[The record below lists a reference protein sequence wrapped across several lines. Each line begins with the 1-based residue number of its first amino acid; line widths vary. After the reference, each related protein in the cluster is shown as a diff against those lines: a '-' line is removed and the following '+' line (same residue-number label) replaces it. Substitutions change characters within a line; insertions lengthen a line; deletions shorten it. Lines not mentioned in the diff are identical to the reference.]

1 MMRGMTTSAPEAPVD
16 VWGLTE
22 AQQEIREHAR
32 GVARQFV
39 APRAHDI
46 DASGEFPQD
55 VRELFAEQGLFAL
68 PFAEEH
74 GGTGTGTLSLIM
86 AIEEIAKVC
95 ATSAL
100 LLAVQEL
107 GSLPIK
113 LAGTDEQKQQWLPKL
128 ATGEWL
134 AAYGLTE
141 PGSGSDSAAMRT
153 TAVRDGDEW
162 VLNGGKRFI
171 TNAGVAQVYT
181 VFAKTDADAGHKGIS
196 AFVVPAD
203 APGFSVGKYEKK
215 MGIKGSTTG
224 ELFFDDCRIPAANIL
239 GEPGTGFTLAMQ
251 VLDRSRPGVAA
262 QGLGIAEGAIEYA
275 GKYLLEREQFGKPIA
290 YQQGLQWMLADMETQ
305 TVAARE
311 LLYRVGHMID
321 AGEAGGGVD
330 RATLTR
336 YSAMAKLACT
346 DAAMK
351 VSTDAVQMLGG
362 YGYVQ
367 EYPVERMMRDAKI
380 TQIYEGTNQ
389 VQRIVIARNLLA
401 ELERT
406 EPIPF

>member
-1 MMRGMTTSAPEAPVD
+1 MRRMTSSAIETAATD

-22 AQQEIREHAR
+22 THREIREHAR

-55 VRELFAEQGLFAL
+55 IREIFMEQGLFGL

-74 GGTGTGTLSLIM
+74 GGTGTGSLALIM
-86 AIEEIAKVC
+86 AIEEISKVC
-95 ATSAL
+95 ATSGL

-113 LAGTDEQKQQWLPKL
+113 LAGTDEQQAQWLPKL
-128 ATGEWL
+128 ASGEQL

-141 PGSGSDSAAMRT
+141 PGSGSDSAGMRT
-153 TAVRDGDEW
+153 SAVRDGDEW

-171 TNAGVAQVYT
+171 TNAGVADVYV
-181 VFAKTDADAGHKGIS
+181 VFAKTEQDIGHKGIS
-196 AFVVPAD
+196 AFIVPAD

-239 GEPGTGFTLAMQ
+239 GEPGTGFRLAMQ

-262 QGLGIAEGAIEYA
+262 QGLGIAGGAIEYA

-290 YQQGLQWMLADMETQ
+290 HQQGLQWMLADMETR
-305 TVAARE
+305 TCAARE

-321 AGEAGGGVD
+321 TDDTATPVAK
-330 RATLTR
+330 ATLTR
-336 YSAMAKLACT
+336 YSAMAKLICT
-346 DAAMK
+346 DVAMD
-351 VSTDAVQMLGG
+351 VTTDAVQLLGG

-389 VQRIVIARNLLA
+389 VQRLVIARNLLE
-401 ELERT
+401 ELKLT

>member
-1 MMRGMTTSAPEAPVD
+1 MTVTETATD
-16 VWGLTE
+16 FWGLTE
-22 AQQEIREHAR
+22 TQQEIREHAR

-46 DASGEFPQD
+46 DANGEFPQD
-55 VRELFAEQGLFAL
+55 IREIFAEQSLFGL

-74 GGTGTGTLSLIM
+74 GGTGTGALALII
-86 AIEEIAKVC
+86 AIEEISKVC
-95 ATSAL
+95 ATSGL
-100 LLAVQEL
+100 LIAVQEL

-113 LAGTDEQKQQWLPKL
+113 LAGTEAQKDQWLPKL
-128 ATGEWL
+128 ASGEHL

-141 PGSGSDSAAMRT
+141 PESGSDSAGMRT
-153 TAVRDGDEW
+153 TARLEGGEW
-162 VLNGGKRFI
+162 ILDGGKRFI
-171 TNAGVAQVYT
+171 TNAGVADVYV
-181 VFAKTDADAGHKGIS
+181 VFAKTEQGVGHKGIS
-196 AFVVPAD
+196 AFIVPKD

-224 ELFFDDCRIPAANIL
+224 ELFFDDCRIPAENIL
-239 GEPGTGFTLAMQ
+239 GEPGTGFALAMQ

-262 QGLGIAEGAIEYA
+262 QGLGIAGGAIEYS

-290 YQQGLQWMLADMETQ
+290 AQQGLQWMLADMETR
-305 TVAARE
+305 TSAARE
-311 LLYRVGHMID
+311 LLYRVGQMID
-321 AGEAGGGVD
+321 AGSAVP

-336 YSAMAKLACT
+336 YSAMAKLICT
-346 DAAMK
+346 DVAMD
-351 VSTDAVQMLGG
+351 VSTDAVQLLGG

-389 VQRIVIARNLLA
+389 VQRLVIGRTLLE
-401 ELERT
+401 ELKHT

>member
-1 MMRGMTTSAPEAPVD
+1 MTMTETATD
-16 VWGLTE
+16 FWGLSETH
-22 AQQEIREHAR
+22 QEIREHAR
-32 GVARQFV
+32 GIARQFV

-55 VRELFAEQGLFAL
+55 IRELFAEQSIFGL
-68 PFAEEH
+68 PFSEEH
-74 GGTGTGTLSLIM
+74 GGTGTGALALII
-86 AIEEIAKVC
+86 AIEEISKVC
-95 ATSAL
+95 ATSGL

-113 LAGTDEQKQQWLPKL
+113 LAGTDAQKDQWLPKL
-128 ATGEWL
+128 ASGEWL

-141 PGSGSDSAAMRT
+141 PESGSDSAGMRT

-171 TNAGVAQVYT
+171 TNAGVAHVYT
-181 VFAKTDADAGHKGIS
+181 VFAKTDTEAGHKGIS
-196 AFVVPAD
+196 AFIVPAD

-224 ELFFDDCRIPAANIL
+224 ELFFDNCRIPAENIL
-239 GEPGTGFTLAMQ
+239 GAEGTGFTLAMQ

-262 QGLGIAEGAIEYA
+262 QGLGIAGGAIEYA
-275 GKYLLEREQFGKPIA
+275 GKYLTEREQFGKPIA
-290 YQQGLQWMLADMETQ
+290 AQQGLQWMLADMETR
-305 TVAARE
+305 TCAARE

-321 AGEAGGGVD
+321 AGSSVPKE
-330 RATLTR
+330 TLTR
-336 YSAMAKLACT
+336 YSAMAKLICT
-346 DAAMK
+346 DVAMD
-351 VSTDAVQMLGG
+351 VSTDAVQLLGG

-389 VQRIVIARNLLA
+389 VQRLVIGRTLLA
-401 ELERT
+401 EHKNA

>member
-1 MMRGMTTSAPEAPVD
+1 MSAVETATN
-16 VWGLTE
+16 VWGLSETHL
-22 AQQEIREHAR
+22 EIREHAR

-46 DASGEFPQD
+46 DATGEFPQD
-55 VRELFAEQGLFAL
+55 IREIFMEQGIFGL
-68 PFAEEH
+68 PFGEEY
-74 GGTGTGTLSLIM
+74 GGTGTGALAVLL
-86 AIEEIAKVC
+86 AIEEISKVC
-95 ATSAL
+95 ATSGL
-100 LLAVQEL
+100 MLAVQEL

-113 LAGTDEQKQQWLPKL
+113 LAGTEAQKDQWLPKL
-128 ATGEWL
+128 ASGEWL

-141 PGSGSDSAAMRT
+141 PGSGSDSAGMRT

-171 TNAGVAQVYT
+171 TNAGVAHVYV
-181 VFAKTDADAGHKGIS
+181 VFAKTEQDVGHKGIS
-196 AFVVPAD
+196 AFIVPAD
-203 APGFSVGKYEKK
+203 APGFTVGAYEKK

-224 ELFFDDCRIPAANIL
+224 ELFFDDCRIPAENIL

-262 QGLGIAEGAIEYA
+262 QGLGIAAGAIEYA

-290 YQQGLQWMLADMETQ
+290 HQQGLQWMLADMETR
-305 TVAARE
+305 TCAARE

-321 AGEAGGGVD
+321 TDDTPTPVD
-330 RATLTR
+330 KATLTR
-336 YSAMAKLACT
+336 YSAMCKLICT
-346 DAAMK
+346 DVAMD
-351 VSTDAVQMLGG
+351 VSTDAVQLLGG

-389 VQRIVIARNLLA
+389 VQRLVIARTLLE
-401 ELERT
+401 ELKRT